1 MAITKRE
8 KSPILERKGWLL
20 NKLAILP
27 IRPSASGFSATLLST
42 IGSTMLSRF
51 NYRDGGDGGRV
62 EKKKMLWLIMSA
74 IRGGDN
80 DERGGNKV
88 LKIDPMLRH
97 TRVII
102 RDRIKSSPINR
113 SIDRSK
119 RNLVFRSNWT
129 MLLLDQEIEID
140 NRSWSAA
147 SSL

>member
-1 MAITKRE
+1 
-8 KSPILERKGWLL
+8 
-20 NKLAILP
+20 
-27 IRPSASGFSATLLST
+27 
-42 IGSTMLSRF
+42 MLSRF

-97 TRVII
+97 TRIII
-102 RDRIKSSPINR
+102 RGRIKSSPINR